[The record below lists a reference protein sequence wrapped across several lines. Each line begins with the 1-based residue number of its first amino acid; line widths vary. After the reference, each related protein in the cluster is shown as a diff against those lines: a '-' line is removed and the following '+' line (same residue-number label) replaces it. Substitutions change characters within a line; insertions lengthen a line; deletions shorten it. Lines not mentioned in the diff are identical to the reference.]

1 MEELRKFNIDGLA
14 VKEFLIFGGRIG
26 SGKTEIAVN
35 LAIKIKQRKINSILF
50 DMDIVKPYVRIR
62 DIKKQINSYNLS
74 IVSPPDITRTLDLP
88 IYPPYIIGSLME
100 EGAVKIL
107 DIGGDPYGA
116 GSIAQFRNIIESRSY
131 NFYFVINT
139 KRPETST
146 GDEIIASL
154 KAVEHASRLKVTHF
168 ILNTNLRW
176 ETTGKIVREGY
187 DILKEVS
194 VKMDIPIAF
203 GCVDKAHKAVF
214 DGVSVPVL
222 PLELFVKPL
231 PELNKNSN
239 GKSSF

>member
-1 MEELRKFNIDGLA
+1 VEELEKINISSLA
-14 VKEFLIFGGRIG
+14 GKEFLIFGGRIG
-26 SGKTEIAVN
+26 SGKTEVAVN
-35 LAIKIKQRKINSILF
+35 LAIKMKQQKINSVLF
-50 DMDIVKPYVRIR
+50 DMDMVKPYVRIR

-100 EGAVKIL
+100 KGAVKIL

-116 GSIAQFRNIIESRSY
+116 GSIAQFRNIIESCSY
-131 NFYFVINT
+131 NFYFVINS

-146 GDEIIASL
+146 EDEIIESL

-176 ETTGKIVREGY
+176 ETTGKIVMEGY

-194 VKMDIPIAF
+194 GKTDIPIAF
-203 GCVDKAHKAVF
+203 VCADKNHEDVI
-214 DGVSVPVL
+214 DGVPVPAL
-222 PLELFVKPL
+222 LLELFIKPL
-231 PELNKNSN
+231 PELSGSSN
-239 GKSSF
+239 RKSSF

>member
-1 MEELRKFNIDGLA
+1 MEELKKINIDSLA
-14 VKEFLIFGGRIG
+14 GKEFLIFGGRIG

-35 LAIKIKQRKINSILF
+35 LAIKMKQQKINSVLF
-50 DMDIVKPYVRIR
+50 DMDMVKPYVRIR
-62 DIKKQINSYNLS
+62 DIKKQLNSYNLS

-88 IYPPYIIGSLME
+88 IYPLYIIGSLME
-100 EGAVKIL
+100 KGAVKIL

-116 GSIAQFRNIIESRSY
+116 GSIAQFRNIIESCSY
-131 NFYFVINT
+131 NFYFVINS

-146 GDEIIASL
+146 EDEIIASL

-176 ETTGKIVREGY
+176 ETTGRIVMEGY

-194 VKMDIPIAF
+194 GKTDIPIAF
-203 GCVDKAHKAVF
+203 VCADKNHEDVI
-214 DGVSVPVL
+214 DGVPVPAL
-222 PLELFVKPL
+222 LLELFIKPL
-231 PELNKNSN
+231 PELNGSSN